1 MNRFPLIFLTVLLAG
16 SPLAAQSLIAAR
28 TIPARSV
35 LEPADVRLAEAS
47 VRGAHTRI
55 ADVVGQEAQIT
66 IYAGRPVH
74 VADIGPAAL
83 VDRNDIVTL
92 SFRKGPLVIET
103 EGRALDRASAGA
115 KVRVMNMTSR
125 ATVIGRVVAPGRVEV
140 GR

>member
-1 MNRFPLIFLTVLLAG
+1 
-16 SPLAAQSLIAAR
+16 
-28 TIPARSV
+28 
-35 LEPADVRLAEAS
+35 
-47 VRGAHTRI
+47 
-55 ADVVGQEAQIT
+55 
-66 IYAGRPVH
+66 VH

-83 VDRNDIVTL
+83 VDRNEIVTL